1 MIPHPSTPPPS
12 EEALAELEE
21 LRTENRRAR
30 QEQIVASAA
39 SVEATTRVMSRR
51 QQRVRTKTNG
61 AKIPA
66 AK

>member
-39 SVEATTRVMSRR
+39 SVEATRRYGAGSGSCAGVISR
-51 QQRVRTKTNG
+51 TSL
-61 AKIPA
+61 
-66 AK
+66 